1 MINNCIVRPT
11 VLKFKS
17 EYELV
22 HGSSPIYDA
31 TIISVSDSIIML
43 TALEVDLCK
52 FYDQRPVIIIC
63 NKEQQ
68 DSLVAL
74 LMKNKLRHA
83 VGASTRVLA
92 EVRQWDY
99 GVLLLSQE
107 EGRGVDSRFRKDGVV
122 LITS

>member
-1 MINNCIVRPT
+1 M
-11 VLKFKS
+11 
-17 EYELV
+17 
-22 HGSSPIYDA
+22 
-31 TIISVSDSIIML
+31 SDSIIML

-107 EGRGVDSRFRKDGVV
+107 EGRGVDYRFRKDGVV